1 MSLLKWK
8 KLAKQKTELGNK
20 INFVHD
26 TILKKQLGEKTSQE
40 SFQKAFKPITTKL
53 DEVAFRNLNI
63 PRLTKKR
70 GKKLGVPDYGIALED
85 EDIPDYGLDDFFDE
99 GLVPEN
105 KKQIVPKPPT
115 YEESLKDILEG
126 KKQIYVDPQY
136 FPEGPQ
142 DMPPK
147 YEEDEEIDYAL
158 NVEDEAIALKEA
170 EEAAEAEEA
179 EEVSANRIL
188 DHLKLSN
195 YDDIE
200 KQLNQPEMTPLM
212 SRNFLNRKVKDA
224 KIERNRLNGL
234 KAQVTHKYNK
244 GEMSKAERA
253 LQNKGID
260 DVRVVLNQYIKY
272 QEIQAKMFDDQM
284 KKGSGLKKKKR
295 GGNIVFFNDVKQLL
309 KKLELI
315 VGEILAGNT
324 SIEMR
329 NTGVAILDMLL
340 KTSKINKAQHEK
352 LYKTYFKI

>member
-8 KLAKQKTELGNK
+8 ELAKRKTELGNK

-26 TILKKQLGEKTSQE
+26 TILKNQLGEKTSQE

-53 DEVAFRNLNI
+53 DDVAFRNLNI

-85 EDIPDYGLDDFFDE
+85 EVPDYGLDDFFDE

-105 KKQIVPKPPT
+105 EKQIVPKPPT

-126 KKQIYVDPQY
+126 KKEIYVDPQY
-136 FPEGPQ
+136 FPEEPQ
-142 DMPPK
+142 DIPPE

-158 NVEDEAIALKEA
+158 DEED
-170 EEAAEAEEA
+170 
-179 EEVSANRIL
+179 SDNMIL
-188 DHLKLSN
+188 DDLGLSN

-200 KQLNQPEMTPLM
+200 KRLNQPEMTQKKIKQYVNKKL
-212 SRNFLNRKVKDA
+212 KDA
-224 KIERNRLNGL
+224 EFKRHQL
-234 KAQVTHKYNK
+234 KGYKSQVSQAYNK
-244 GEMSKAERA
+244 GKIGEAQKTMDYKRIDNARA
-253 LQNKGID
+253 
-260 DVRVVLNQYIKY
+260 VLNQYIKHY
-272 QEIQAKMFDDQM
+272 ENKVKMM
-284 KKGSGLKKKKR
+284 KGSGIQKR

-329 NTGVAILDMLL
+329 NTGVAILDTLL

>member
-26 TILKKQLGEKTSQE
+26 TILKNQLGEKTSQE

-53 DEVAFRNLNI
+53 DDVAFRNLNI

-70 GKKLGVPDYGIALED
+70 GKKLGVPDYGIAIED

-105 KKQIVPKPPT
+105 EKQIVPKPPI
-115 YEESLKDILEG
+115 YEESLKDVFEG
-126 KKQIYVDPQY
+126 RKQIYVNPQNS
-136 FPEGPQ
+136 PEEPQ
-142 DMPPK
+142 DMPPE

-158 NVEDEAIALKEA
+158 DEED
-170 EEAAEAEEA
+170 
-179 EEVSANRIL
+179 SANMIL
-188 DHLKLSN
+188 DDLGLSN

-200 KQLNQPEMTPLM
+200 KQLSLPEMTPRRIKRYIDKKLE
-212 SRNFLNRKVKDA
+212 SA
-224 KIERNRLNGL
+224 KKKRQQLNGL
-234 KAQVTHKYNK
+234 KSQVSRSYNK
-244 GEMSKAERA
+244 EKIGEAEKIQEYKIIDNARA
-253 LQNKGID
+253 
-260 DVRVVLNQYIKY
+260 VLNQYIEHYKNKV
-272 QEIQAKMFDDQM
+272 EMM
-284 KKGSGLKKKKR
+284 KGSGLKKR

-352 LYKTYFKI
+352 LYKTYFKV

>member
-1 MSLLKWK
+1 MSLLEWK

-26 TILKKQLGEKTSQE
+26 TILKNQLGEKTSQE
-40 SFQKAFKPITTKL
+40 SLQKVFKPITTKL
-53 DEVAFRNLNI
+53 DDVAFRNLNI
-63 PRLTKKR
+63 PRLKKR
-70 GKKLGVPDYGIALED
+70 GRNRGVPDYAVGVED
-85 EDIPDYGLDDFFDE
+85 EDGGIPDYGLYDFFDE
-99 GLVPEN
+99 GLPEN
-105 KKQIVPKPPT
+105 KKQIVPKPPA

-136 FPEGPQ
+136 FPEEPQ
-142 DMPPK
+142 DLPPE

-158 NVEDEAIALKEA
+158 DEED
-170 EEAAEAEEA
+170 
-179 EEVSANRIL
+179 SANMIL
-188 DHLKLSN
+188 DELELSN

-200 KQLNQPEMTPLM
+200 KQIIQPEMTP
-212 SRNFLNRKVKDA
+212 RKIKRYIDKKLKDA
-224 KIERNRLNGL
+224 EFRRNQL
-234 KAQVTHKYNK
+234 KGYKSNISKDYNK
-244 GEMSKAERA
+244 GKIGEAQKTMDYKRIDNARA
-253 LQNKGID
+253 
-260 DVRVVLNQYIKY
+260 VLNQYIKHY
-272 QEIQAKMFDDQM
+272 ANKVKTME
-284 KKGSGLKKKKR
+284 GSGLKKR

-315 VGEILAGNT
+315 VGEISAGNT

>member
-40 SFQKAFKPITTKL
+40 SLQKVFKPITTKL
-53 DEVAFRNLNI
+53 DDVAFRNLNI
-63 PRLTKKR
+63 PRLKKR
-70 GKKLGVPDYGIALED
+70 GRNRGVPDYAVGVED
-85 EDIPDYGLDDFFDE
+85 EDGGIPDYGLDDFFDE

-136 FPEGPQ
+136 FPEEPQ
-142 DMPPK
+142 DLPPE

-158 NVEDEAIALKEA
+158 DEED
-170 EEAAEAEEA
+170 
-179 EEVSANRIL
+179 SDNMIL
-188 DHLKLSN
+188 DDLGLSN

-200 KQLNQPEMTPLM
+200 KQLKQPEMTPRKIKRYIDKKLTDANIK
-212 SRNFLNRKVKDA
+212 RNQLKGRKS
-224 KIERNRLNGL
+224 
-234 KAQVTHKYNK
+234 QVSQAYNK
-244 GEMSKAERA
+244 DKIGEAQKTMDYKR
-253 LQNKGID
+253 ID
-260 DVRVVLNQYIKY
+260 NASAVLNQYIKHY
-272 QEIQAKMFDDQM
+272 ENKL
-284 KKGSGLKKKKR
+284 KEGSGLKKR
-295 GGNIVFFNDVKQLL
+295 GGNIVFFNDAKQLL

-315 VGEILAGNT
+315 VGEISAGNT

>member
-1 MSLLKWK
+1 MSLLEWK

-26 TILKKQLGEKTSQE
+26 TILKNQLGEKTSQE
-40 SFQKAFKPITTKL
+40 SLQKVFKPITTKL
-53 DEVAFRNLNI
+53 DDVAFRNLNI
-63 PRLTKKR
+63 PRLKKR
-70 GKKLGVPDYGIALED
+70 GRNRGVPDYAVGVED
-85 EDIPDYGLDDFFDE
+85 EDGGIPDYGLDDFFDE

-105 KKQIVPKPPT
+105 QKQIVPKPPA

-136 FPEGPQ
+136 FPEKPQ
-142 DMPPK
+142 DLPPE

-158 NVEDEAIALKEA
+158 DEED
-170 EEAAEAEEA
+170 
-179 EEVSANRIL
+179 SANMIL
-188 DHLKLSN
+188 DELELSN

-200 KQLNQPEMTPLM
+200 KQINQPEMTQ
-212 SRNFLNRKVKDA
+212 RKMKRYIDKKLKDA
-224 KIERNRLNGL
+224 EFRRNQL
-234 KAQVTHKYNK
+234 KGKKGNISKEYNK
-244 GEMSKAERA
+244 GKIGEAEKTMKYKR
-253 LQNKGID
+253 ID
-260 DVRVVLNQYIKY
+260 NASAVLNQYIKHY
-272 QEIQAKMFDDQM
+272 ENKVKTME
-284 KKGSGLKKKKR
+284 GSGLKKR
-295 GGNIVFFNDVKQLL
+295 GGNIVFFNDAKQLL

>member
-1 MSLLKWK
+1 MSLLEWK

-26 TILKKQLGEKTSQE
+26 TILKNQLGEKTSQE
-40 SFQKAFKPITTKL
+40 SLQKVFKPITTKL
-53 DEVAFRNLNI
+53 DDVAFRNLNI
-63 PRLTKKR
+63 PRLKKR
-70 GKKLGVPDYGIALED
+70 GRNRGVPDYAVGVED
-85 EDIPDYGLDDFFDE
+85 EDGGIPDYGLDDFFYE

-136 FPEGPQ
+136 FPEEPQ
-142 DMPPK
+142 DMPPE
-147 YEEDEEIDYAL
+147 YEEDEED
-158 NVEDEAIALKEA
+158 
-170 EEAAEAEEA
+170 
-179 EEVSANRIL
+179 SANIIL
-188 DHLKLSN
+188 DELDLSN

-200 KQLNQPEMTPLM
+200 KQLNQPEMTPRKIKRYIDKKLTDANIK
-212 SRNFLNRKVKDA
+212 RNQ
-224 KIERNRLNGL
+224 L
-234 KAQVTHKYNK
+234 KGYKSQVSQAYNK
-244 GEMSKAERA
+244 GKISEAQKTMDYKRIDNARA
-253 LQNKGID
+253 
-260 DVRVVLNQYIKY
+260 VLNQYIKHY
-272 QEIQAKMFDDQM
+272 ENKVETIQ
-284 KKGSGLKKKKR
+284 GSGIKKR

-315 VGEILAGNT
+315 VGEISAGNT

>member
-1 MSLLKWK
+1 MSLLEWK

-40 SFQKAFKPITTKL
+40 SLQKVFKPITTKL
-53 DEVAFRNLNI
+53 DDVAFRNLNI
-63 PRLTKKR
+63 PRLKKR
-70 GKKLGVPDYGIALED
+70 GRNRGVPDYAVGVED
-85 EDIPDYGLDDFFDE
+85 EDGGIPDYGLDDFFDE

-136 FPEGPQ
+136 FPEEPQ
-142 DMPPK
+142 DLPPE

-158 NVEDEAIALKEA
+158 DEED
-170 EEAAEAEEA
+170 
-179 EEVSANRIL
+179 SANMIL
-188 DHLKLSN
+188 DGLDLSN

-200 KQLNQPEMTPLM
+200 KQLNQPEMTPKKSKKYINKKL
-212 SRNFLNRKVKDA
+212 KDA
-224 KIERNRLNGL
+224 EFRRNQLKGKKAAASKEYKKGNLNEAEKTLVFKILDNE
-234 KAQVTHKYNK
+234 
-244 GEMSKAERA
+244 
-253 LQNKGID
+253 
-260 DVRVVLNQYIKY
+260 RVVVNQYIKHY
-272 QEIQAKMFDDQM
+272 ENKVKTME
-284 KKGSGLKKKKR
+284 GSGLKKR
-295 GGNIVFFNDVKQLL
+295 GGNIVFFNDAKQLL

-315 VGEILAGNT
+315 VGEISAGNT

>member
-26 TILKKQLGEKTSQE
+26 TILKNQLGEKTSQE
-40 SFQKAFKPITTKL
+40 SLQKVFKPITTKL
-53 DEVAFRNLNI
+53 DDVAFRNLNI
-63 PRLTKKR
+63 PRLKKR
-70 GKKLGVPDYGIALED
+70 GRNRGVPDYAVGVED
-85 EDIPDYGLDDFFDE
+85 EDGGIPDYGLDDFFDE

-136 FPEGPQ
+136 FPEEPQ
-142 DMPPK
+142 DLPPE

-158 NVEDEAIALKEA
+158 DDEDS
-170 EEAAEAEEA
+170 
-179 EEVSANRIL
+179 VNMIL
-188 DHLKLSN
+188 DDLGLSN

-200 KQLNQPEMTPLM
+200 KQLERPEMPKKQIKPFLKKKLEAANHK
-212 SRNFLNRKVKDA
+212 RNQLKGRKT
-224 KIERNRLNGL
+224 
-234 KAQVTHKYNK
+234 QVSQAYNK
-244 GEMSKAERA
+244 GKIGEAEKTLKYKKIDNERA
-253 LQNKGID
+253 
-260 DVRVVLNQYIKY
+260 VLNQFIKHY
-272 QEIQAKMFDDQM
+272 ENKL
-284 KKGSGLKKKKR
+284 KEGSGLKKR
-295 GGNIVFFNDVKQLL
+295 GGNIVFFNDAKQLL

-352 LYKTYFKI
+352 LYKTYFKV

>member
-1 MSLLKWK
+1 MSLLEWK

-26 TILKKQLGEKTSQE
+26 TILKNQLGEKTSQE
-40 SFQKAFKPITTKL
+40 SLQKVFKPITTKL
-53 DEVAFRNLNI
+53 DDVAFRNLNI
-63 PRLTKKR
+63 PRLKKR
-70 GKKLGVPDYGIALED
+70 GRNRGVPDYAVDVED
-85 EDIPDYGLDDFFDE
+85 EDGGIPDYGIDDFFDE
-99 GLVPEN
+99 GLAPEN

-136 FPEGPQ
+136 FPEEPQ
-142 DMPPK
+142 DMPPE

-158 NVEDEAIALKEA
+158 DEEDN
-170 EEAAEAEEA
+170 
-179 EEVSANRIL
+179 ANMIL
-188 DHLKLSN
+188 DDLELSN

-200 KQLNQPEMTPLM
+200 KQINLPEMTQLKIKKYV
-212 SRNFLNRKVKDA
+212 NKKLKDA
-224 KIERNRLNGL
+224 EFRRNQLKGRKSQVSQAYTKGKIGE
-234 KAQVTHKYNK
+234 AQKTMQYK
-244 GEMSKAERA
+244 R
-253 LQNKGID
+253 ID
-260 DVRVVLNQYIKY
+260 NASAVLNQYIQHYANKVKTM
-272 QEIQAKMFDDQM
+272 E
-284 KKGSGLKKKKR
+284 GSGLKKR

-315 VGEILAGNT
+315 VGEISAGNT

>member
-1 MSLLKWK
+1 MSLLEWK

-26 TILKKQLGEKTSQE
+26 TILKNQLGEKTSQE
-40 SFQKAFKPITTKL
+40 SLQKVFKPITTKL
-53 DEVAFRNLNI
+53 DDVVFRNLNI
-63 PRLTKKR
+63 PRLKKR
-70 GKKLGVPDYGIALED
+70 GRNRGVPDYAVGVED
-85 EDIPDYGLDDFFDE
+85 EDGGIPDYGLDDFFDE

-105 KKQIVPKPPT
+105 KKQIVPKPPA

-136 FPEGPQ
+136 FPDEPQ
-142 DMPPK
+142 DLPPE
-147 YEEDEEIDYAL
+147 YEEDDEIDYAL
-158 NVEDEAIALKEA
+158 DEED
-170 EEAAEAEEA
+170 
-179 EEVSANRIL
+179 SANMIL
-188 DHLKLSN
+188 DELDLSN

-200 KQLNQPEMTPLM
+200 KQIIQPEMTP
-212 SRNFLNRKVKDA
+212 RKIKRYIDKKLKDA
-224 KIERNRLNGL
+224 EFRRNQL
-234 KAQVTHKYNK
+234 KGYKSNISKDYNK
-244 GEMSKAERA
+244 GKIGEAQKTMDYKRIDNARA
-253 LQNKGID
+253 
-260 DVRVVLNQYIKY
+260 VLNQYIKHY
-272 QEIQAKMFDDQM
+272 ANKVKTME
-284 KKGSGLKKKKR
+284 GSGLKKR

>member
-40 SFQKAFKPITTKL
+40 SLQKVFKPITTKL
-53 DEVAFRNLNI
+53 DDVAFRNLNI
-63 PRLTKKR
+63 PRLKKR
-70 GKKLGVPDYGIALED
+70 GRNRGVPDYAVGVED
-85 EDIPDYGLDDFFDE
+85 EDGGIPDYGLDDFFDE

-136 FPEGPQ
+136 FPEEPQ
-142 DMPPK
+142 DLPPE

-158 NVEDEAIALKEA
+158 DEED
-170 EEAAEAEEA
+170 
-179 EEVSANRIL
+179 SDNMIL
-188 DHLKLSN
+188 DDLGLSN

-200 KQLNQPEMTPLM
+200 KQLKQPEMTPRKIKRYIDKKLTDANIK
-212 SRNFLNRKVKDA
+212 RNQLKGRKS
-224 KIERNRLNGL
+224 
-234 KAQVTHKYNK
+234 QVSQAYNK
-244 GEMSKAERA
+244 GKIGEAQKTMDYKR
-253 LQNKGID
+253 ID
-260 DVRVVLNQYIKY
+260 NASAVLNQYIKHY
-272 QEIQAKMFDDQM
+272 ENKL
-284 KKGSGLKKKKR
+284 KEGSGLKKR
-295 GGNIVFFNDVKQLL
+295 GGNIVFFNDAKQLL

-315 VGEILAGNT
+315 VGEISAGNT

>member
-20 INFVHD
+20 INFVQD

-40 SFQKAFKPITTKL
+40 SLQKVFKPITTKL
-53 DEVAFRNLNI
+53 DDVAFRNLNI
-63 PRLTKKR
+63 PRLKKR
-70 GKKLGVPDYGIALED
+70 GRNRGVPDYAVGVED
-85 EDIPDYGLDDFFDE
+85 EDGGIPDYGLDDFFDE

-136 FPEGPQ
+136 FPEEPQ
-142 DMPPK
+142 DLPPE

-158 NVEDEAIALKEA
+158 DEEY
-170 EEAAEAEEA
+170 
-179 EEVSANRIL
+179 SANKIL
-188 DHLKLSN
+188 DDLGLSN

-200 KQLNQPEMTPLM
+200 KQLNKPEMPKIQNKPFLKKKLEAANHK
-212 SRNFLNRKVKDA
+212 RNQLKGYKTNVSKD
-224 KIERNRLNGL
+224 
-234 KAQVTHKYNK
+234 YNK
-244 GEMSKAERA
+244 GKISEAQKTLDYKRIDNARA
-253 LQNKGID
+253 
-260 DVRVVLNQYIKY
+260 VLNQYIKHY
-272 QEIQAKMFDDQM
+272 ENKL
-284 KKGSGLKKKKR
+284 KEGSGLKKR
-295 GGNIVFFNDVKQLL
+295 GGNIVFFNDAKQLL

-315 VGEILAGNT
+315 VGEISAGNT

>member
-1 MSLLKWK
+1 MSLLEWK

-20 INFVHD
+20 INFIHD
-26 TILKKQLGEKTSQE
+26 TILKNQLGEKISQE
-40 SFQKAFKPITTKL
+40 SFQKVFKPITTKL
-53 DEVAFRNLNI
+53 DDVAFRNLNI
-63 PRLTKKR
+63 PRLKKR
-70 GKKLGVPDYGIALED
+70 GRNRGVPDYTVNIED
-85 EDIPDYGLDDFFDE
+85 EDGGIPDYGLDDFFDE
-99 GLVPEN
+99 GLAPEN

-136 FPEGPQ
+136 FPEEPQ
-142 DMPPK
+142 DMPPE

-158 NVEDEAIALKEA
+158 DEED
-170 EEAAEAEEA
+170 
-179 EEVSANRIL
+179 SANMIL
-188 DHLKLSN
+188 DDLELSN

-200 KQLNQPEMTPLM
+200 KQLNQPEMTPKK
-212 SRNFLNRKVKDA
+212 SKKYLNKKVKDA
-224 KIERNRLNGL
+224 EFRRNQL
-234 KAQVTHKYNK
+234 KGRKSQASQAYNK
-244 GEMSKAERA
+244 GKISEAQKTLDYKRFDNARA
-253 LQNKGID
+253 
-260 DVRVVLNQYIKY
+260 VLNQYIKHY
-272 QEIQAKMFDDQM
+272 ENKVKTME
-284 KKGSGLKKKKR
+284 GSGLKKR

>member
-40 SFQKAFKPITTKL
+40 SLQKVFKPITTKL
-53 DEVAFRNLNI
+53 DDVAFRNLNI
-63 PRLTKKR
+63 PRLKKR
-70 GKKLGVPDYGIALED
+70 GRNRGVPDYAVGVED
-85 EDIPDYGLDDFFDE
+85 EDGGIPDYGLDDFFDE

-136 FPEGPQ
+136 FPEEPQ
-142 DMPPK
+142 DLPPE

-158 NVEDEAIALKEA
+158 DEED
-170 EEAAEAEEA
+170 
-179 EEVSANRIL
+179 SDNMIL
-188 DHLKLSN
+188 DDLGLSN

-200 KQLNQPEMTPLM
+200 KQLKQPEMTPRKIKKYVNKKLKNAEFR
-212 SRNFLNRKVKDA
+212 RNQ
-224 KIERNRLNGL
+224 L
-234 KAQVTHKYNK
+234 KGYKAVATKEYNK
-244 GEMSKAERA
+244 GEIGEAEKTLKYKRIDNARA
-253 LQNKGID
+253 
-260 DVRVVLNQYIKY
+260 VLNQYIQHYANKVKTM
-272 QEIQAKMFDDQM
+272 E
-284 KKGSGLKKKKR
+284 GSGLKKR

-315 VGEILAGNT
+315 VGEISAGNT

>member
-26 TILKKQLGEKTSQE
+26 TILKNQLGEKISQE

-53 DEVAFRNLNI
+53 DDVVSNI
-63 PRLTKKR
+63 PRITKKR
-70 GKKLGVPDYGIALED
+70 GKKLDVPDYGIAIED

-105 KKQIVPKPPT
+105 GKQIVPKPPT
-115 YEESLKDILEG
+115 YEESLQDILEG

-136 FPEGPQ
+136 FPEEPQ
-142 DMPPK
+142 DMPPE

-158 NVEDEAIALKEA
+158 DKEDS
-170 EEAAEAEEA
+170 
-179 EEVSANRIL
+179 VNMIL
-188 DHLKLSN
+188 DDLGLPN

-200 KQLNQPEMTPLM
+200 KQLNQPEMTQKRIKRYVDKQL
-212 SRNFLNRKVKDA
+212 KDA
-224 KIERNRLNGL
+224 EFKRHQL
-234 KAQVTHKYNK
+234 KGYKSQVSQAYNK
-244 GEMSKAERA
+244 GKISEAQKTMDYKRIDNARA
-253 LQNKGID
+253 
-260 DVRVVLNQYIKY
+260 VLNQYIKHY
-272 QEIQAKMFDDQM
+272 ENKVEMM
-284 KKGSGLKKKKR
+284 KGSGLKKR

>member
-1 MSLLKWK
+1 MSLLGWK
-8 KLAKQKTELGNK
+8 KLAKLKTELGNK

-26 TILKKQLGEKTSQE
+26 TILKNQLGEKTSQE

-53 DEVAFRNLNI
+53 DEVAIRNLNI

-70 GKKLGVPDYGIALED
+70 GKKQGVPDYGIALED

-115 YEESLKDILEG
+115 YEESLMDVLEG

-136 FPEGPQ
+136 FPEEPQ
-142 DMPPK
+142 DLPPE

-158 NVEDEAIALKEA
+158 DEEDS
-170 EEAAEAEEA
+170 
-179 EEVSANRIL
+179 VNMIL
-188 DHLKLSN
+188 DELKLSN

-200 KQLNQPEMTPLM
+200 KQLNQPEMTQNKIKRYLDIK
-212 SRNFLNRKVKDA
+212 LKDA
-224 KIERNRLNGL
+224 EFRRNQL
-234 KAQVTHKYNK
+234 KGYKAHVSKDYNK
-244 GEMSKAERA
+244 GKISEAQKTLDYKRIDNARA
-253 LQNKGID
+253 
-260 DVRVVLNQYIKY
+260 VLNQYIKHY
-272 QEIQAKMFDDQM
+272 GNKVKMM
-284 KKGSGLKKKKR
+284 EGSGLKKR
-295 GGNIVFFNDVKQLL
+295 GGNIVFFNDVKQLI

-329 NTGVAILDMLL
+329 NTGAAILDMLL
-340 KTSKINKAQHEK
+340 RKSEINKAQHEK
-352 LYKTYFKI
+352 LYKTYFEI

>member
-1 MSLLKWK
+1 MSLLEWK

-20 INFVHD
+20 INFIHD
-26 TILKKQLGEKTSQE
+26 TILKNQLGEKISQE
-40 SFQKAFKPITTKL
+40 SFQKVFKPITTKL
-53 DEVAFRNLNI
+53 DDVAFRNLNI

-99 GLVPEN
+99 GLEPEN
-105 KKQIVPKPPT
+105 EKQIVPKPPT
-115 YEESLKDILEG
+115 YEESLKDVLEG
-126 KKQIYVDPQY
+126 KKQTYVD
-136 FPEGPQ
+136 PQ
-142 DMPPK
+142 DMPPE

-158 NVEDEAIALKEA
+158 DEED
-170 EEAAEAEEA
+170 
-179 EEVSANRIL
+179 SANMIL
-188 DHLKLSN
+188 DDSDLSN

-200 KQLNQPEMTPLM
+200 KQINQPEMTQ
-212 SRNFLNRKVKDA
+212 RKIIKYVNKKLKDA
-224 KIERNRLNGL
+224 EHKRNQL
-234 KAQVTHKYNK
+234 KGRKTQVLLAYKKGDIGEAQKTIDFKRIDN
-244 GEMSKAERA
+244 ARA
-253 LQNKGID
+253 
-260 DVRVVLNQYIKY
+260 VLNQYIKHY
-272 QEIQAKMFDDQM
+272 ANKVKTME
-284 KKGSGLKKKKR
+284 GSGLKKR

>member
-1 MSLLKWK
+1 MSLLEWK

-26 TILKKQLGEKTSQE
+26 TILKNQLGEKTSQE
-40 SFQKAFKPITTKL
+40 SLQKVFKPITTKL
-53 DEVAFRNLNI
+53 DDVAFRNLNI
-63 PRLTKKR
+63 PRLKKR
-70 GKKLGVPDYGIALED
+70 GRNRGVPDYAVGVED
-85 EDIPDYGLDDFFDE
+85 EDGGIPDYGLDDFFDE

-126 KKQIYVDPQY
+126 KKQIYVDPQS
-136 FPEGPQ
+136 FPEEPQ
-142 DMPPK
+142 DLPPE

-158 NVEDEAIALKEA
+158 DEED
-170 EEAAEAEEA
+170 
-179 EEVSANRIL
+179 SANMIL
-188 DHLKLSN
+188 DELELSN

-200 KQLNQPEMTPLM
+200 KQIIQPEMTP
-212 SRNFLNRKVKDA
+212 RKIKKYVNKKLKDA
-224 KIERNRLNGL
+224 EFRRNQL
-234 KAQVTHKYNK
+234 KGYKSNISKDYNK
-244 GEMSKAERA
+244 GKISEAQKTMDYKR
-253 LQNKGID
+253 ID
-260 DVRVVLNQYIKY
+260 NASAVLNQYIKHY
-272 QEIQAKMFDDQM
+272 GNKVKMM
-284 KKGSGLKKKKR
+284 KGSGLKKR

-315 VGEILAGNT
+315 VGEISAGNT

>member
-40 SFQKAFKPITTKL
+40 SLQKVFKPITTKL
-53 DEVAFRNLNI
+53 DDVAFRNLNI
-63 PRLTKKR
+63 PRLKKR
-70 GKKLGVPDYGIALED
+70 GRNRGVPDYAVGVED
-85 EDIPDYGLDDFFDE
+85 EDGGIPDYGLDDFFDE

-136 FPEGPQ
+136 FPEEPQ
-142 DMPPK
+142 DLPPE
-147 YEEDEEIDYAL
+147 YEEDEEDEEIDYAL
-158 NVEDEAIALKEA
+158 DEED
-170 EEAAEAEEA
+170 
-179 EEVSANRIL
+179 SANMIL
-188 DHLKLSN
+188 DDLGLSN

-200 KQLNQPEMTPLM
+200 KQLERPEMPKKQIKPFLKKKVEAANHK
-212 SRNFLNRKVKDA
+212 RNQLKGRKS
-224 KIERNRLNGL
+224 
-234 KAQVTHKYNK
+234 QVSQEYNK
-244 GEMSKAERA
+244 GKIGEAEKT
-253 LQNKGID
+253 LKYKKID
-260 DVRVVLNQYIKY
+260 NERVVLNQYIKHY
-272 QEIQAKMFDDQM
+272 ENKVKTME
-284 KKGSGLKKKKR
+284 GSGLKKR
-295 GGNIVFFNDVKQLL
+295 GGNIVFFNDAKQLL

>member
-26 TILKKQLGEKTSQE
+26 TILKNQLGEKISQE
-40 SFQKAFKPITTKL
+40 SFQKAFEPITTKL
-53 DEVAFRNLNI
+53 DDVAFRNLNI

-105 KKQIVPKPPT
+105 EKQIVPKPPP
-115 YEESLKDILEG
+115 YEESLKDVLEG
-126 KKQIYVDPQY
+126 EKQVYVDPQY
-136 FPEGPQ
+136 FPEEPQ
-142 DMPPK
+142 DMPPPE

-158 NVEDEAIALKEA
+158 DEED
-170 EEAAEAEEA
+170 
-179 EEVSANRIL
+179 SANMIL
-188 DHLKLSN
+188 DDLGLSN

-200 KQLNQPEMTPLM
+200 KQLNQPEMTQKKIKLYV
-212 SRNFLNRKVKDA
+212 NKKLKKADIKRKQLRGYKS
-224 KIERNRLNGL
+224 
-234 KAQVTHKYNK
+234 QVSHAYNK
-244 GEMSKAERA
+244 GKIGEAQKTMDYKR
-253 LQNKGID
+253 ID
-260 DVRVVLNQYIKY
+260 NARTVLNQYIKHY
-272 QEIQAKMFDDQM
+272 ENKVKMM
-284 KKGSGLKKKKR
+284 KGSGIKKR

-315 VGEILAGNT
+315 TGEILAGNT

-340 KTSKINKAQHEK
+340 KTTKINKAQHEK

>member
-26 TILKKQLGEKTSQE
+26 TILKNQLGEKTSQE

-53 DEVAFRNLNI
+53 DDVAFRNLNI

-70 GKKLGVPDYGIALED
+70 GRNRGVPDYAVGLED
-85 EDIPDYGLDDFFDE
+85 EDEGIPDYGLDDFFDE

-105 KKQIVPKPPT
+105 EKQIVPKPPT

-126 KKQIYVDPQY
+126 KKQIYVNPQY
-136 FPEGPQ
+136 FPEEPQ
-142 DMPPK
+142 DMPPE

-158 NVEDEAIALKEA
+158 DEEDS
-170 EEAAEAEEA
+170 
-179 EEVSANRIL
+179 VNMIL
-188 DHLKLSN
+188 DELGLSN

-200 KQLNQPEMTPLM
+200 KQLERPEMPQQAKIKP
-212 SRNFLNRKVKDA
+212 FLNKKLKDA
-224 KIERNRLNGL
+224 EFKRQQL
-234 KAQVTHKYNK
+234 KGHKSQVSQAYNK
-244 GEMSKAERA
+244 GKIGEAEKTLEYKRIDNARA
-253 LQNKGID
+253 
-260 DVRVVLNQYIKY
+260 VLNQYIKHY
-272 QEIQAKMFDDQM
+272 ENKVKMM
-284 KKGSGLKKKKR
+284 KGSGLKKR

>member
-1 MSLLKWK
+1 MSLLEWK

-26 TILKKQLGEKTSQE
+26 TILKNQLGEKTSQE
-40 SFQKAFKPITTKL
+40 SLQKVFKPITTKL
-53 DEVAFRNLNI
+53 DDVAFRNLNI

-70 GKKLGVPDYGIALED
+70 GRKQGVPDYGIALED

-115 YEESLKDILEG
+115 YEESLKDVLEG
-126 KKQIYVDPQY
+126 
-136 FPEGPQ
+136 E
-142 DMPPK
+142 DMPPE

-158 NVEDEAIALKEA
+158 DDED
-170 EEAAEAEEA
+170 
-179 EEVSANRIL
+179 SANMIL
-188 DHLKLSN
+188 DELELSN

-200 KQLNQPEMTPLM
+200 KQINQPEMTQ
-212 SRNFLNRKVKDA
+212 RKIKKYVNKKLKDA
-224 KIERNRLNGL
+224 EFRRNQL
-234 KAQVTHKYNK
+234 KGKKGNISKEYNK
-244 GEMSKAERA
+244 GKIGEAEKTMKHKR
-253 LQNKGID
+253 ID
-260 DVRVVLNQYIKY
+260 NARVVLNQYIKHY
-272 QEIQAKMFDDQM
+272 ENKVEMM
-284 KKGSGLKKKKR
+284 EGSGLKKR

-315 VGEILAGNT
+315 VGEISAGNT

>member
-1 MSLLKWK
+1 M
-8 KLAKQKTELGNK
+8 
-20 INFVHD
+20 
-26 TILKKQLGEKTSQE
+26 GEKTSQE

-85 EDIPDYGLDDFFDE
+85 EDIPEYGLDDFFDE

-105 KKQIVPKPPT
+105 EKQIVPKPP
-115 YEESLKDILEG
+115 
-126 KKQIYVDPQY
+126 IYVAPQY
-136 FPEGPQ
+136 FPEEPQ
-142 DMPPK
+142 DMPPE

-158 NVEDEAIALKEA
+158 DEEDS
-170 EEAAEAEEA
+170 
-179 EEVSANRIL
+179 VNMIL
-188 DHLKLSN
+188 DELELSN

-200 KQLNQPEMTPLM
+200 KQLNQPEMTPKKSKKYVNKKLKEAEFR
-212 SRNFLNRKVKDA
+212 RNQLKGRKT
-224 KIERNRLNGL
+224 
-234 KAQVTHKYNK
+234 QVSQAYNK
-244 GEMSKAERA
+244 GKIGEAQKTMDYKS
-253 LQNKGID
+253 ID
-260 DVRVVLNQYIKY
+260 NARIVLNQYIKHY
-272 QEIQAKMFDDQM
+272 ENKVKMM
-284 KKGSGLKKKKR
+284 EGSGLKKR

-315 VGEILAGNT
+315 VGEISAGNT

>member
-1 MSLLKWK
+1 MSLLEWK

-26 TILKKQLGEKTSQE
+26 TILKNQLGEKTSQE
-40 SFQKAFKPITTKL
+40 SLQKVFKPITTKL
-53 DEVAFRNLNI
+53 DDVAFRNLNI

-70 GKKLGVPDYGIALED
+70 GRNRGVPDYAVGVED
-85 EDIPDYGLDDFFDE
+85 EDGGIPDYGLDDFFDE

-105 KKQIVPKPPT
+105 KKQRVPKPPA

-136 FPEGPQ
+136 FLEKKPQ
-142 DMPPK
+142 DLPPE

-158 NVEDEAIALKEA
+158 DEED
-170 EEAAEAEEA
+170 
-179 EEVSANRIL
+179 SANMIL
-188 DHLKLSN
+188 DELELSN

-200 KQLNQPEMTPLM
+200 KQINQPEMTQ
-212 SRNFLNRKVKDA
+212 RKMKRYIDKKLKDA
-224 KIERNRLNGL
+224 EFRRNQL
-234 KAQVTHKYNK
+234 KGKKGNISKEYNK
-244 GEMSKAERA
+244 GKIGEAEKTMKHKR
-253 LQNKGID
+253 ID
-260 DVRVVLNQYIKY
+260 NASAVLNQYIKHY
-272 QEIQAKMFDDQM
+272 ENKVKTME
-284 KKGSGLKKKKR
+284 GSGLKKR
-295 GGNIVFFNDVKQLL
+295 GGNIVFFNDAKQLL

>member
-40 SFQKAFKPITTKL
+40 SLQKVFKPITTKL
-53 DEVAFRNLNI
+53 DDVAFRNLNI
-63 PRLTKKR
+63 PRLKKR
-70 GKKLGVPDYGIALED
+70 GRNRGVPDYAVGVED
-85 EDIPDYGLDDFFDE
+85 EDGGIPDYGLDDFFDE

-136 FPEGPQ
+136 FPEEPQ
-142 DMPPK
+142 DLPPEYEE

-158 NVEDEAIALKEA
+158 DEED
-170 EEAAEAEEA
+170 
-179 EEVSANRIL
+179 SANTIL
-188 DHLKLSN
+188 DDLGLSN

-200 KQLNQPEMTPLM
+200 KQLGRPEMPKKQIKPFLKKKLEAANHK
-212 SRNFLNRKVKDA
+212 RNQLKGRKT
-224 KIERNRLNGL
+224 
-234 KAQVTHKYNK
+234 QVSQAYNK
-244 GEMSKAERA
+244 GKIGEAEKTLKYKKIDNERA
-253 LQNKGID
+253 
-260 DVRVVLNQYIKY
+260 VLNQFIKHY
-272 QEIQAKMFDDQM
+272 ENKL
-284 KKGSGLKKKKR
+284 KEGSGLKKR
-295 GGNIVFFNDVKQLL
+295 GGNIVFFNDAKQLL

-315 VGEILAGNT
+315 VGEISAGNT

>member
-40 SFQKAFKPITTKL
+40 SLQKVFKPITTKL
-53 DEVAFRNLNI
+53 DDVAFRNLNI
-63 PRLTKKR
+63 PRLKKR
-70 GKKLGVPDYGIALED
+70 GRNRGVPDYAVGVED
-85 EDIPDYGLDDFFDE
+85 EDGGIPDYGLDDFFDE

-136 FPEGPQ
+136 FPEEPQ
-142 DMPPK
+142 DLSPE

-158 NVEDEAIALKEA
+158 DEED
-170 EEAAEAEEA
+170 
-179 EEVSANRIL
+179 SDNMIL
-188 DHLKLSN
+188 DDLGLSN

-200 KQLNQPEMTPLM
+200 KQLKQPEMTPRKIKRYIDKKLTDANIK
-212 SRNFLNRKVKDA
+212 RNQLKGRKS
-224 KIERNRLNGL
+224 
-234 KAQVTHKYNK
+234 QVSQAYNK
-244 GEMSKAERA
+244 GKMGEAQKTMDYKR
-253 LQNKGID
+253 ID
-260 DVRVVLNQYIKY
+260 NASAVLNQYIKHY
-272 QEIQAKMFDDQM
+272 ENKL
-284 KKGSGLKKKKR
+284 KEGSGLKKR
-295 GGNIVFFNDVKQLL
+295 GGNIVFFNDAKQLL

-315 VGEILAGNT
+315 VGEISAGNT